1 MAPSGAGSPP
11 SVGVHHPGRDLGLD
25 RPDRP
30 LGPEDGLRAG
40 PRVAGDGLSPRARF
54 RQPIGKAVPAGKA
67 RGPGDRSLAASGIE
81 ASSLDLEITE
91 SSAMQSA
98 ELTINTLLEL
108 KRLGVAISLDDFGTG
123 YSSLNY
129 LKRFPIDRVKLD
141 QSFVRDMTRN
151 PEDAAIVRAV
161 ISMAHTLKLV
171 VVAEG
176 VETEDQLAFL
186 RHHRCDEI
194 QGFLFS
200 PPVEAIEFRKLLL
213 RKQALTAVA

>member
-1 MAPSGAGSPP
+1 MGYRHLRV
-11 SVGVHHPGRDLGLD
+11 SVN
-25 RPDRP
+25 
-30 LGPEDGLRAG
+30 
-40 PRVAGDGLSPRARF
+40 LSPRQFQQANLMA
-54 RQPIGKAVPAGKA
+54 QVTG
-67 RGPGDRSLAASGIE
+67 SLDASGID
-81 ASSLDLEITE
+81 ADSLDLEITE
-91 SSAMQSA
+91 SSAMQNA

-176 VETEDQLAFL
+176 VETEEQLAFL
-186 RHHRCDEI
+186 
-194 QGFLFS
+194 S
-200 PPVEAIEFRKLLL
+200 PPIEAVEFRKLLL